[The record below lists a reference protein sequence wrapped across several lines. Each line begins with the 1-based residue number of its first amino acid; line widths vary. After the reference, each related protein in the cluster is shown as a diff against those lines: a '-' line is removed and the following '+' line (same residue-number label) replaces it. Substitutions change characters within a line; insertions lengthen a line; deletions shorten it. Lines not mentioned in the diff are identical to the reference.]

1 MPAKPPN
8 TPRDLPPDLPD
19 HEETVHPDWVDFN
32 GHMNVA
38 YYVMAFD
45 HAVDSF
51 LNHIGIG
58 EDYREDTGHSVFVV
72 EAHITY
78 EHELHAGDGLRI
90 ITRVLGHD
98 EKRLQVFQH
107 MYRMEGN
114 GGGNGDNRGEPGALA
129 ATNELMFLHVNLESR
144 RTAAFPEQAKER
156 ITRLN
161 QAQSALPRPAQ
172 AGRAIGLKPKP
183 SAAK

>member
-1 MPAKPPN
+1 M
-8 TPRDLPPDLPD
+8 R
-19 HEETVHPDWVDFN
+19 PDWVDFN

-45 HAVDSF
+45 NAVDPF
-51 LNHIGIG
+51 LDHIGIG
-58 EDYREDTGHSVFVV
+58 KDYREDTGHSVFVV

-78 EHELHAGDGLRI
+78 EQEVHAGDGLRI
-90 ITRVLGHD
+90 TTRVLDHD
-98 EKRLQVFQH
+98 DKRLQVFQH
-107 MYRMEGN
+107 MYRLEEPGGGN
-114 GGGNGDNRGEPGALA
+114 GGGNGDNKEEPGVLA

-144 RTAAFPEQAKER
+144 RAAAFPGEAKER
-156 ITRLN
+156 IARLN

>member
-1 MPAKPPN
+1 M
-8 TPRDLPPDLPD
+8 R
-19 HEETVHPDWVDFN
+19 PDWVDFN

-45 HAVDSF
+45 NAVDLF

-58 EDYREDTGHSVFVV
+58 KDYREDTGHSVFVV

-78 EHELHAGDGLRI
+78 EQEVHAGDGLRVT
-90 ITRVLGHD
+90 TRILDHD
-98 EKRLQVFQH
+98 DKRLQVFQH
-107 MYRMEGN
+107 MYRLEEN
-114 GGGNGDNRGEPGALA
+114 GGGNGEPGILA

-144 RTAAFPEQAKER
+144 RTAAFPGEAKER
-156 ITRLN
+156 IARLN

-172 AGRAIGLKPKP
+172 AGRAIGLRPKP
-183 SAAK
+183 SAAN